1 MRIKRGSFQ
10 DCCHT
15 DLACL
20 PNKKCEESEVR
31 RNHIFLQGLGGK
43 LNLAGA
49 FRFEL
54 KTSVLE
60 TGVLPIETTRL

>member
-1 MRIKRGSFQ
+1 MKMRKTQTHNEAVIQNPKS
-10 DCCHT
+10 
-15 DLACL
+15 
-20 PNKKCEESEVR
+20 KIV
-31 RNHIFLQGLGGK
+31 
-43 LNLAGA
+43 LAGA